1 MDNKNNHFLNSELSI
16 EEKNKDKAK
25 FHIVP
30 VPLEKTVSYGKG
42 TSKGPQA
49 IIRASNELER
59 YTGKS
64 LPCIHGIHTHPFLN
78 CNKPIKVIMNDIENI
93 TEKISKQNKKMRRF
107 SDVRGIFNTAV
118 KLKLAKDLKDVFR
131 VLDKDHTGTLD
142 IQELKAGL
150 EKMRIKMDDVELKQ
164 LWVALDLDGDD
175 KISYDD
181 FERFCQKK
189 SLASQVA
196 IVAKGRSTDDGE

>member
-1 MDNKNNHFLNSELSI
+1 M
-16 EEKNKDKAK
+16 
-25 FHIVP
+25 
-30 VPLEKTVSYGKG
+30 
-42 TSKGPQA
+42 
-49 IIRASNELER
+49 
-59 YTGKS
+59 
-64 LPCIHGIHTHPFLN
+64 
-78 CNKPIKVIMNDIENI
+78 
-93 TEKISKQNKKMRRF
+93 
-107 SDVRGIFNTAV
+107 
-118 KLKLAKDLKDVFR
+118 
-131 VLDKDHTGTLD
+131 DKDHTGTLD